1 MAVPASLLH
10 IISVRLREDH
20 STETIDKEI
29 LMYQPDTWASRM
41 KRNKHNFSGIRC
53 SACGKMAAV
62 SLPSPVCNSCGGRL
76 DVMMDLERV
85 KEVVTKESMANSR
98 NRGVWRYQQML
109 PVISSEAIVS
119 LGEGNTSLL
128 RSNMLAEILGL
139 RRLYIKDETSNP
151 SGAFI
156 DRGMTVDVS
165 RAKALGFKAAACGW
179 SGNLASSLAAYCARG
194 GLTSRAYLPGQIDL
208 GKLYQTVAYG
218 AEIVPC
224 TSREE
229 ALEQLRENQNEFY
242 PVIAS
247 NPFFLEG
254 IKTTGIEIVDQ
265 LGWRPPDWIVV
276 PMGNGSHITMMHKGL
291 RELEEL
297 GLVSSL
303 GTRLVGVQ
311 VEGCSPIADMIRPSK
326 RRRAN
331 IDCTFARDIAIE
343 SPAMA
348 DEAAEAIR
356 RTRGDVAV
364 VSEKEIL
371 DAVKLLAKNEGV
383 FAEPASASTVAG
395 LRKLVDLGT
404 IVRSD
409 TVVCTITGTGL
420 KDPAM
425 ARRIAAKNHV
435 AMRMISKY
443 EPGAVSRRIGDTK
456 MVILDTLQEGESY
469 AYALRKRVVDRIGK
483 NLSLVSVY
491 QHLAQLQDLGLIAV
505 QKRERSPER
514 RIRVYYGL
522 TEKGSEFV
530 RAQIS
535 GGVPRR

>member
-1 MAVPASLLH
+1 M
-10 IISVRLREDH
+10 
-20 STETIDKEI
+20 
-29 LMYQPDTWASRM
+29 RM
-41 KRNKHNFSGIRC
+41 KRHKLESPSIRC
-53 SACGKMAAV
+53 SLCGKMAAV
-62 SLPSPVCNSCGGRL
+62 SSPSSVCTSCGGRL
-76 DVMMDLERV
+76 EVTMDLERI
-85 KEVVTKESMANSR
+85 KETLTRESMAKSR
-98 NRGVWRYQQML
+98 NRGVWKYQQML

-119 LGEGNTSLL
+119 LGEGNTNLL
-128 RSNMLAEILGL
+128 HSNMLAEVLGL

-156 DRGMTVDVS
+156 DRGTTVDIS

-194 GLTSRAYLPGQIDL
+194 GLRSRAYLPGQIDL

-229 ALEQLRENQNEFY
+229 ALEWLRENQNEFY
-242 PVIAS
+242 PVTTS

-265 LGWRPPDWIVV
+265 LGWKPPDWIVV

-297 GLVSSL
+297 GLLSGL
-303 GTRLVGVQ
+303 RTRLVGVQ
-311 VEGCSPIADMIRPSK
+311 VEGCSPIADMIRPSA
-326 RRRAN
+326 RRRAS
-331 IDCTFARDIAIE
+331 IDCSFARDIAIE

-348 DEAAEAIR
+348 AEAAEAIR
-356 RTRGDVAV
+356 RTGGDVAV

-371 DAVKLLAKNEGV
+371 DAVKLLAKTEGV

-395 LRKLVDLGT
+395 LRKLADLGT
-404 IVRSD
+404 IARSD

-420 KDPAM
+420 KDPTM
-425 ARRIAAKNHV
+425 ARKIAARNRIA
-435 AMRMISKY
+435 RQMISRY
-443 EPGAVSRRIGDTK
+443 EPAAVSKRIGNTK
-456 MVILDTLQEGESY
+456 MVILGALQEDESY
-469 AYALRKRVVDRIGK
+469 AYALRKRVVCRTGK
-483 NLSLVSVY
+483 NLSLVSIY
-491 QHLAQLQDLGLIAV
+491 QHLSELQDLGLIAV
-505 QKRERSPER
+505 QKQERSPER

-522 TEKGSEFV
+522 TEKGMEFL
-530 RAQIS
+530 RAQTPS
-535 GGVPRR
+535 SVPWG